1 MNPVPSGATAPIARR
16 HLLRTLCLA
25 ALAGGLPAQVH
36 AQDLDCLV
44 EPSQVVDI
52 RAAVDGLITGVY
64 VKRGDV
70 IQRGQTLVKLQSTA
84 EEAAVEA
91 ARYRATMGGRIA
103 SARSRLQFADVKA
116 ARVNELQRASFVSAQ
131 ASDEV
136 DAERRLAASEL
147 MAATEERELAAIELR
162 RAKAQLALRTLTAPF
177 SGVVVD
183 RMQHPG
189 DLAEAGAGRKPVLRV
204 ARIDPMKVDIVVPAA
219 AFGMVGTGSRV
230 TVVAQGSGK
239 RVVATVSDVDKV
251 VDAASATF
259 AARVELPNADGAI
272 AGGVRCTA
280 QIEGLVGLQRQTLK
294 PGL

>member
-1 MNPVPSGATAPIARR
+1 MNPAPTGPTAPIARR

-25 ALAGGLPAQVH
+25 ALASGLPAQVR

-64 VKRGDV
+64 VKRGDA
-70 IQRGQTLVKLQSTA
+70 IQRGQLLVKLQSTA
-84 EEAAVEA
+84 EMAAVEA

-103 SARSRLQFADVKA
+103 SARSRLQFAEVKA
-116 ARVNELQRASFVSAQ
+116 ARVNELQSANFVSAQ

-162 RAKAQLALRTLTAPF
+162 RAQAQLALRTLTAPF

-219 AFGMVGTGSRV
+219 AFRMVRTGSRV
-230 TVVAQGSGK
+230 TVVAQGSSK

-259 AARVELPNADGAI
+259 TARVELPNADGAI

-280 QIEGLVGLQRQTLK
+280 QIEGLAGVQRQTLK
-294 PGL
+294 REL